1 MSPCL
6 TSWVIDFVPTI
17 AGISKERLIIAEW
30 LVLPPMFVAKPCTNS
45 LFNWAVSD
53 GVKSFPTI
61 TTLSSI
67 ILGFGNSTPKICDNT
82 RLETSRISAARSFMY
97 SLSIDSKIVT
107 NCVVT
112 SVNAVAAL
120 AFSFL
125 ILSWIGWI
133 NSGSSKTNKCASKI
147 AALSAPSWT
156 SALFLILVNSTLE
169 ASIALLNFAT
179 SPSTSVT
186 FSFLSN
192 VKSGSTN
199 K

>member
-1 MSPCL
+1 
-6 TSWVIDFVPTI
+6 
-17 AGISKERLIIAEW
+17 
-30 LVLPPMFVAKPCTNS
+30 
-45 LFNWAVSD
+45 
-53 GVKSFPTI
+53 
-61 TTLSSI
+61 
-67 ILGFGNSTPKICDNT
+67 
-82 RLETSRISAARSFMY
+82 MY

-112 SVNAVAAL
+112 SVNAEAAL

-147 AALSAPSWT
+147 AALSAPNWT

-169 ASIALLNFAT
+169 ASIALLNLAT